1 MSRILIDNE
10 EESDALIADLEKML
24 DNVNNGRVIFDNIKE
39 IEEQGI
45 SSPRGINSTYR
56 KSYTDLKDHDEN

>member
-39 IEEQGI
+39 IEE
-45 SSPRGINSTYR
+45 
-56 KSYTDLKDHDEN
+56 